1 MFWTRF
7 INLCAK
13 IGEAPNTVAAK
24 CGVKSTGTVSGWK
37 NGAMPRYSILLKL
50 SEYFGVSYE
59 YLIGAENEYKPAPVT
74 GNELDIESIIDSMSR
89 EQLVDLI
96 MAASARLREIE

>member
-13 IGEAPNTVAAK
+13 IGEAPNAVAAK

-59 YLIGAENEYKPAPVT
+59 YLIGEENENKPAPVI
-74 GNELDIESIIDSMSR
+74 GNELDIKDIINNMSR
-89 EQLVDLI
+89 EELVEFILI
-96 MAASARLREIE
+96 ASARLKELD